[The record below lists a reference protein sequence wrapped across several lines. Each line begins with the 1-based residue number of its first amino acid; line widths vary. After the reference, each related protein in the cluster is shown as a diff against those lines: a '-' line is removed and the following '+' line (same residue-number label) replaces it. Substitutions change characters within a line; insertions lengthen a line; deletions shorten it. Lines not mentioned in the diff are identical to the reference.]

1 VLRAGRPLTHGR
13 PQLVI
18 FDCDG
23 VLVDSEPISNRL
35 LAEHLTAAGFATT
48 TDESLERY
56 MGGSFASMLE
66 DIRERFGRDV
76 PEGFSDRYHAD
87 LYATF
92 DAELEAVAGIE
103 AVLDGLEVATCV
115 ASSGA
120 PERIRRVLRKTG
132 LLERFE
138 GRIFSAVE
146 VDRGKPAPD
155 LFLYAASRMG
165 VEPGRC
171 AVVEDSPK
179 GVEAG
184 VAAGMAV
191 FGYAGRTPLE
201 WLAREGVVVFSDM
214 GGLGGLLGDA
224 HFPSARDGAA

>member
-1 VLRAGRPLTHGR
+1 LTAQR

-35 LAEHLTAAGFATT
+35 LAEHLTAAGFPTT

-56 MGGSFASMLE
+56 MGGSFASML
-66 DIRERFGRDV
+66 DDLRERFGRDV
-76 PEGFSDRYHAD
+76 PDGFSDRYHAD

-103 AVLDGLEVATCV
+103 AVLDGLDIPTCV

-120 PERIRRVLRKTG
+120 PERIRRVLRRAG

-146 VDRGKPAPD
+146 VERGKPAPD
-155 LFLYAASRMG
+155 LFLHAASRMRAD
-165 VEPGRC
+165 PGRC
-171 AVVEDSPK
+171 VVVEDSPK
-179 GVEAG
+179 GVEAA
-184 VAAGMAV
+184 VAAGMTV
-191 FGYAGRTPLE
+191 LGYAGRTPSE
-201 WLAREGVVVFSDM
+201 WLAREGVVVFGSM
-214 GGLGGLLGDA
+214 PELGALLADA
-224 HFPSARDGAA
+224 HLPAPSIRSPHDP

>member
-1 VLRAGRPLTHGR
+1 MTQRARPE
-13 PQLVI
+13 LVI

-35 LAEHLTAAGFATT
+35 LAEHLTAAGFPTT
-48 TDESLERY
+48 TEESLERY

-66 DIRERFGRDV
+66 DIDQRFGGEVDDT
-76 PEGFSDRYHAD
+76 FSDRYHAD
-87 LYATF
+87 LFATF
-92 DAELEAVAGIE
+92 DAELEPVPGVQ
-103 AVLDGLEVATCV
+103 AVLDALDVPICV

-120 PERIRRVLRKTG
+120 PERIRRVLRKAE

-146 VDRGKPAPD
+146 VERGKPAPD
-155 LFLYAASRMG
+155 LFLHAASRMG
-165 VEPGRC
+165 VEPSRC

-179 GVEAG
+179 GVQAG

-191 FGYAGRTPLE
+191 FGYGGRTLAE
-201 WLAREGVVVFSDM
+201 RLARDGVVVFGSM
-214 GGLGGLLGDA
+214 GELGGLLGDGPA
-224 HFPSARDGAA
+224 PDAA